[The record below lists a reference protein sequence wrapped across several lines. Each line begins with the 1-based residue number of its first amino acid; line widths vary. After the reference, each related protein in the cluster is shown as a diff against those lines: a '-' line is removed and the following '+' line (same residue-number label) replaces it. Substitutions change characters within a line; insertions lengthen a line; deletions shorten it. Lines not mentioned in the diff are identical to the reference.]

1 MLKVEKE
8 VLAFDSF
15 LLDKGIERFK
25 EKSGWEK
32 DLRSCFYR
40 KRVREQK
47 CGKPLDGG
55 VLCCK
60 LHEWSAL
67 RRSPPGLCERWEDNF
82 GDLECEYRKILRLK
96 KPSIP
101 SIESC
106 QWETVAGLFST
117 AHEIK
122 KTKSDSA
129 VFASKLCHFILPS
142 VFTVVDN
149 EMMGLPL
156 NKEQYG
162 QYWKFCQN
170 RWKACDQNALINR
183 MQDVVG
189 DDWFADYPFATKI
202 AELCVMG
209 RVKN

>member
-15 LLDKGIERFK
+15 LLEKGIERFK

-47 CGKPLDGG
+47 SGKPLDGG

-67 RRSPPGLCERWEDNF
+67 RRSHPGLCGRWESKF

-96 KPSIP
+96 KPSI
-101 SIESC
+101 ESC
-106 QWETVAGLFST
+106 EWNSVKKLFYI
-117 AHEIK
+117 AHAIK
-122 KTKSDSA
+122 GVDSA

-149 EMMGLPL
+149 EVMRLYL

-170 RWKACDQNALINR
+170 RWKACDQKTLIKR

-189 DDWFADYPFATKI
+189 GDWFADYPFATKI

-209 RVKN
+209 RR